1 MRKYVLA
8 AAAALSL
15 LGTGAWANVQRVTT
29 PSQTGPN
36 FNAAMDEA
44 GSSVQTKGR
53 TAHVRGARKSAA
65 LERSAELGGL

>member
-1 MRKYVLA
+1 MRKYVLVG
-8 AAAALSL
+8 AAALSL

-36 FNAAMDEA
+36 FNATMDEA
-44 GSSVQTKGR
+44 GSSMQTKGR
-53 TAHVRGARKSAA
+53 TAHLQGARKSAV

>member
-1 MRKYVLA
+1 MRKHVLA

-44 GSSVQTKGR
+44 R
-53 TAHVRGARKSAA
+53 
-65 LERSAELGGL
+65 